1 MDAMQLFL
9 KTQSDKGYPLHNLER
24 WHAGLQEQR
33 AQERAELE
41 RMEDRLKSCLLFM
54 LRTNYR
60 ALYVEDLASH
70 DFNFLHHFATDD
82 IKDKFNEVWPIWKP

>member
-1 MDAMQLFL
+1 MDALQLYI
-9 KTQSDKGYPLHNLER
+9 QSQKDKGYPLHNLER
-24 WHAGLQEQR
+24 WYAGLQEQR
-33 AQERAELE
+33 ARERAELE

-70 DFNFLHHFATDD
+70 DFNFLYHFATEDMQT
-82 IKDKFNEVWPIWKP
+82 KFDEVWPIWKP